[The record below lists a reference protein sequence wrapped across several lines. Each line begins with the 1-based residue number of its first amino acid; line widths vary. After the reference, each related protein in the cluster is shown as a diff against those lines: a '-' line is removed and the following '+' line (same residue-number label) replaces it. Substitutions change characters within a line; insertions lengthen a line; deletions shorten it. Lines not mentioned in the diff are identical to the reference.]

1 MSRENNTN
9 TRAKL
14 RRIIRQDYYG
24 TAPPPERIH
33 RASTSTKPPPKPPL
47 TARPFCGVTNPLCRV
62 ATTSALPGPAPS
74 EWLCLTLPPFRVR
87 SLDRWQ
93 RRGTHVY
100 RAPSRALG
108 VKPHFTTER
117 FSEVERGRVTPI
129 RTRQLTSQALG
140 EATTLFKNTSARH
153 RATPVHSNPFSG
165 VSKAVSSH
173 AGTVGRSAAVVT
185 AAGGLMLG
193 AGLPANAASDVSSSD
208 FAATAQAEAVAAP
221 AAAPAPAPASSED
234 AATHTVKAGD
244 TLGNIAAQHGVELND
259 VFAANGLG
267 FASVIYPGDVIQ
279 LSGAA
284 QAPAAQA
291 APAAPAPAE
300 APATQAA
307 PQEEAFTVAAASA
320 NIELAS
326 TSTAS
331 TSGIV
336 GTAKSMVGTPYVW
349 GGTSTS
355 GWDCSGFVQW
365 VYAQHGIDLP
375 RVTTAQAGAL
385 TPTSNPKP
393 GDLVLQNGGSHIG
406 IYLGGGQMISALNP
420 GEGTKVHPTS
430 WMPVDGYFTA

>member
-1 MSRENNTN
+1 
-9 TRAKL
+9 
-14 RRIIRQDYYG
+14 
-24 TAPPPERIH
+24 
-33 RASTSTKPPPKPPL
+33 
-47 TARPFCGVTNPLCRV
+47 
-62 ATTSALPGPAPS
+62 
-74 EWLCLTLPPFRVR
+74 
-87 SLDRWQ
+87 
-93 RRGTHVY
+93 
-100 RAPSRALG
+100 
-108 VKPHFTTER
+108 
-117 FSEVERGRVTPI
+117 
-129 RTRQLTSQALG
+129 
-140 EATTLFKNTSARH
+140 LFKINSARH

-208 FAATAQAEAVAAP
+208 FAASAQAETVAAP

-244 TLGNIAAQHGVELND
+244 TLGNIAAQHGIELND

-267 FASVIYPGDVIQ
+267 WESVIYPGDVIQ

-284 QAPAAQA
+284 QAPADHA
-291 APAAPAPAE
+291 AHAAPAE
-300 APATQAA
+300 APAAQAA
-307 PQEEAFTVAAASA
+307 PQEEDFTVAAASA
-320 NIELAS
+320 NIEPAS
-326 TSTAS
+326 VSTAS

-336 GTAKSMVGTPYVW
+336 ATAKSMIGTPYVW

-375 RVTTAQAGAL
+375 RVTTAQAAAL

-406 IYLGGGQMISALNP
+406 IYLGDGQMISALNP

-430 WMPVDGYFTA
+430 WMPVDGYFTK

>member
-1 MSRENNTN
+1 M
-9 TRAKL
+9 
-14 RRIIRQDYYG
+14 
-24 TAPPPERIH
+24 
-33 RASTSTKPPPKPPL
+33 
-47 TARPFCGVTNPLCRV
+47 
-62 ATTSALPGPAPS
+62 
-74 EWLCLTLPPFRVR
+74 
-87 SLDRWQ
+87 
-93 RRGTHVY
+93 
-100 RAPSRALG
+100 
-108 VKPHFTTER
+108 
-117 FSEVERGRVTPI
+117 
-129 RTRQLTSQALG
+129 
-140 EATTLFKNTSARH
+140 FKINSARH

-193 AGLPANAASDVSSSD
+193 AGLPANAAADVSSSD
-208 FAATAQAEAVAAP
+208 FAATAQAETVAAP
-221 AAAPAPAPASSED
+221 AAAPAPAASEE

-244 TLGNIAAQHGVELND
+244 TLGKIAAQHGIELND

-267 FASVIYPGDVIQ
+267 WESVIYPGDVIQ

-284 QAPAAQA
+284 QAPADHSAH
-291 APAAPAPAE
+291 AAPAPAE
-300 APATQAA
+300 APAAA
-307 PQEEAFTVAAASA
+307 PQEEDFTVAAASA
-320 NIELAS
+320 NIEPAS
-326 TSTAS
+326 VSTAS

-336 GTAKSMVGTPYVW
+336 ATAKSMVGTPYVW

-406 IYLGGGQMISALNP
+406 IYLGDGQMISALNP

-430 WMPVDGYFTA
+430 WMPVDGYFTK

>member
-1 MSRENNTN
+1 MN
-9 TRAKL
+9 
-14 RRIIRQDYYG
+14 
-24 TAPPPERIH
+24 
-33 RASTSTKPPPKPPL
+33 
-47 TARPFCGVTNPLCRV
+47 
-62 ATTSALPGPAPS
+62 
-74 EWLCLTLPPFRVR
+74 
-87 SLDRWQ
+87 
-93 RRGTHVY
+93 
-100 RAPSRALG
+100 
-108 VKPHFTTER
+108 
-117 FSEVERGRVTPI
+117 
-129 RTRQLTSQALG
+129 
-140 EATTLFKNTSARH
+140 SARH

-193 AGLPANAASDVSSSD
+193 AGLPANAAADVSSSD
-208 FAATAQAEAVAAP
+208 FAATAQAETVAAP
-221 AAAPAPAPASSED
+221 AAAPAPAASEE

-244 TLGNIAAQHGVELND
+244 TLGKIAAQHGIELND

-267 FASVIYPGDVIQ
+267 WESVIYPGDVIQ

-284 QAPAAQA
+284 QAPADHSAH
-291 APAAPAPAE
+291 AAPAPAE
-300 APATQAA
+300 APAAA
-307 PQEEAFTVAAASA
+307 PQEEDFTVAAASA
-320 NIELAS
+320 NIEPAS
-326 TSTAS
+326 VSTAS

-336 GTAKSMVGTPYVW
+336 ATAKSMVGTPYVW

-406 IYLGGGQMISALNP
+406 IYLGDGQMISALNP

-430 WMPVDGYFTA
+430 WMPVDGYFTK